1 MVQVGVRFSHRVQ
14 LILNIRIMNH
24 YQKAIKYVR
33 ENRTWS
39 DSQEKVALERIN
51 LYRCDISF
59 ADHGIADEIND
70 LMEEYGQDNDLNE
83 GWWLEFGNVDD
94 IFFAL

>member
-1 MVQVGVRFSHRVQ
+1 
-14 LILNIRIMNH
+14 MNH
-24 YQKAIKYVR
+24 YKKAIKYVR

-39 DSQEKVALERIN
+39 DAQEQVALEKIN

-59 ADHGIADEIND
+59 ACPEIADEIND
-70 LMEEYGQDNDLNE
+70 FMEEYGQDNDLNE
-83 GWWLEFGNVDD
+83 GWWLEYGNVDD

>member
-1 MVQVGVRFSHRVQ
+1 MVQVGVRFSHRVR
-14 LILNIRIMNH
+14 ILNIRIMNH

-39 DSQEKVALERIN
+39 DAQEQVALERIN

-59 ADHGIADEIND
+59 AYPEIADEIND

-83 GWWLEFGNVDD
+83 GWWLEYGNVDD